1 MLRWVGAVRVSAV
14 REPPQPSC
22 TDHLAFPGRGAYTNP
37 MRVRRG
43 VDVPR
48 RAERFAVVMAGG
60 TGTRFWPRSRRRLP
74 KQLLR
79 ITGSRTLLQET
90 VHRLRG
96 IVPPAQILVVTHRD
110 HAAEVRRQLPHVPA
124 ANVLVEPIG
133 RNTAPCLA
141 LAALTIAERA
151 PAATFVSLPADH
163 TIGDPARFRATLTD
177 AFGWAKR
184 SGASVTLGIV
194 PTAPETGYGYIRVGE
209 PLGGRAFRVRAFVEK
224 PARANARR
232 FVASGEYLWNSG
244 MFAWRVDVL
253 LALFDA
259 HLPALGAALRPA
271 MCHAGRRRMAAIA
284 RAYRRVTPI
293 SIDYGIMEKTKD
305 AIVIRA
311 DFAWSDVGSWAALA
325 DVASD
330 RRGRTQAPVVAVDAA
345 RYVVFSPERLVALV
359 GVDDVIVVDAP
370 DAVLI
375 CRRDRAQDVRRVVDE
390 LRRRRLDTYL

>member
-1 MLRWVGAVRVSAV
+1 
-14 REPPQPSC
+14 
-22 TDHLAFPGRGAYTNP
+22 
-37 MRVRRG
+37 MRVRRE

-163 TIGDPARFRATLTD
+163 TIGGP
-177 AFGWAKR
+177 
-184 SGASVTLGIV
+184 
-194 PTAPETGYGYIRVGE
+194 
-209 PLGGRAFRVRAFVEK
+209 AFRVRAFVEK
-224 PARANARR
+224 PPRADARR

-311 DFAWSDVGSWAALA
+311 DF
-325 DVASD
+325 
-330 RRGRTQAPVVAVDAA
+330 
-345 RYVVFSPERLVALV
+345 
-359 GVDDVIVVDAP
+359 
-370 DAVLI
+370 
-375 CRRDRAQDVRRVVDE
+375 
-390 LRRRRLDTYL
+390 

>member
-1 MLRWVGAVRVSAV
+1 MSSAASFSDTV
-14 REPPQPSC
+14 NTGIYVLEPSIFDYYEGGRPVDFSQDVFPQL
-22 TDHLAFPGRGAYTNP
+22 LANNDALYGY
-37 MRVRRG
+37 V
-43 VDVPR
+43 
-48 RAERFAVVMAGG
+48 AGG
-60 TGTRFWPRSRRRLP
+60 YWCDVGNIPEFLRANHD
-74 KQLLR
+74 LLSGR
-79 ITGSRTLLQET
+79 VNL
-90 VHRLRG
+90 
-96 IVPPAQILVVTHRD
+96 
-110 HAAEVRRQLPHVPA
+110 
-124 ANVLVEPIG
+124 EPIG

-259 HLPALGAALRPA
+259 HLPALCAALRPA